1 MNAQILTQKEQ
12 LVAGLAQLR
21 GLLGIVAL
29 WNASGFSVLT
39 EGNDL
44 LLIVVLEDECPAS
57 STYHY
62 IQDGIRIQERRLS
75 KGHIENLLAM
85 RDDRAVTR
93 LIIEGDIWVDQ
104 DDYLAGIRASFLK
117 YPALLKQQKLLSE
130 FSLFLKR
137 SLQCKEFIFADEILD
152 AYGSLLRAI
161 HHWGRITLIEEDV
174 LPEITMWQQIRGRN
188 PEVYKLYEELTESP
202 ETLKQRVE
210 LVLLACEFSVMSKME
225 ACCTLLIRIL
235 EEAEKPISVQE
246 LLAHPFLKGMSTA
259 NIPLMLN
266 KLARKSII
274 KEVAVP
280 AEEELFSL
288 EIRYGVFE
296 NPN

>member
-29 WNASGFSVLT
+29 WNTSGFSVLT
-39 EGNDL
+39 EGNDV
-44 LLIVVLEDECPAS
+44 LLIVILEDESPAS
-57 STYHY
+57 STHHY

-75 KGHIENLLAM
+75 KGHIENLLAL
-85 RDDRAVTR
+85 RNDRAITR
-93 LIIEGDIWVDQ
+93 LIIEGDIWVDR

-117 YPALLKQQKLLSE
+117 YPALLKQQKLLNE

-137 SLQCKEFIFADEILD
+137 SLQCKEFIFAGEILD

-161 HHWGRITLIEEDV
+161 HHWGRIALIEEDI
-174 LPEITMWQQIRGRN
+174 LPEITMWHQIRSRN
-188 PEVYKLYEELTESP
+188 PEVYKLYEELTAST

-210 LVLLACEFSVMSKME
+210 LVLLACEFSVMSKMGD
-225 ACCTLLIRIL
+225 CCALLIRIL
-235 EEAEKPISVQE
+235 EEAEEPISVQK
-246 LLAHPFLKGMSTA
+246 LLSHPFLKGMPTA

-266 KLARKSII
+266 KLARKSVIR
-274 KEVAVP
+274 EVAVP

-288 EIRYGVFE
+288 EIHYGVSTDS
-296 NPN
+296 N